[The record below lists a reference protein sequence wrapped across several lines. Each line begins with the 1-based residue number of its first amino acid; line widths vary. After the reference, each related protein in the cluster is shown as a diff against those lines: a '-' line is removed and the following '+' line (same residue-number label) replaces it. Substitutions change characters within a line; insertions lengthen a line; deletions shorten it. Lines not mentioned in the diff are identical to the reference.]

1 MRLLKYLIEAEDPI
15 TDADLKNLEMWADKL
30 FSAVGLDIEFSR
42 HFKERVN
49 DARNKVQITFSELTR
64 LFRETYRKYGRKI
77 ADLSPNIEAVIKDM
91 ETDINVPFIIS
102 YDRRT
107 QELDLVAK
115 TIMRKKGFKT
125 PDREFVLR

>member
-1 MRLLKYLIEAEDPI
+1 MRLLKYLIESDNPI
-15 TDADLKNLEMWADKL
+15 TDTDLKNLELWADKL
-30 FSAVGLDIEFSR
+30 FSKVGIDIEFSR

-49 DARNKVQITFSELTR
+49 DERNKKQITFSELAR
-64 LFRETYRKYGRKI
+64 LFRETYKTHGKKI
-77 ADLSPNIEAVIKDM
+77 AMLSPNIEAVIKDM
-91 ETDINVPFIIS
+91 ETDINMPFVIG
-102 YDRRT
+102 YNRRT